1 MKNLDWTIQ
10 EADHFKAERREPGE
24 IDSKT
29 SLDKFFAV
37 LEREPVGQASPEDPV
52 DVPPRTDVSSNLPAF
67 TQPPPLT
74 SANGWVEVQMPELL
88 KAVSNLHK
96 AIVEPNI
103 PAAKEDRDRAITLRW
118 ALRDIQN
125 NRLKWS
131 PVDQK
136 DLQILII
143 MGLVEMQDDA
153 PVLTSSGLRGIV

>member
-1 MKNLDWTIQ
+1 
-10 EADHFKAERREPGE
+10 
-24 IDSKT
+24 
-29 SLDKFFAV
+29 
-37 LEREPVGQASPEDPV
+37 
-52 DVPPRTDVSSNLPAF
+52 
-67 TQPPPLT
+67 
-74 SANGWVEVQMPELL
+74 MPELL